1 VSATI
6 APTAPTVPSPTSRTN
21 ADAPHAGLIDWLS
34 SHGVGYELRAHPPTF
49 TALQT
54 ADREGIDPVR
64 FAKALVVEAADG
76 NRAIVVVDALDRINL
91 NKVARALHTDE
102 ARLLEERELAGF
114 APGVALGAIP
124 AVGDL
129 FGVRVYADYAI
140 YEAPEITFPAGS
152 HAYTVTVDR
161 PAWGRAARVVFVDLM
176 DDEDR
181 PVWQPYPSR

>member
-1 VSATI
+1 MSAMI
-6 APTAPTVPSPTSRTN
+6 APTAPTTTHQET
-21 ADAPHAGLIDWLS
+21 ADGPHAGLIEWLT
-34 SHGVGYELRAHPPTF
+34 SHSVGYEVRAHPLAF

-54 ADREGIDPVR
+54 AEGEGIDPIR
-64 FAKALVVEAADG
+64 FAKSLVVEAADG
-76 NRAIVVVDALDRINL
+76 TRAIVVVDALDRIIL
-91 NKVARALHTDE
+91 NKVAWALHTDE
-102 ARLLEERELAGF
+102 ARLLEERELATF
-114 APGVALGAIP
+114 APGLALGAIP

-152 HAYTVTVDR
+152 HAFTVTVDR

-181 PVWQPYPSR
+181 PVWQSRSSR

>member
-1 VSATI
+1 M
-6 APTAPTVPSPTSRTN
+6 
-21 ADAPHAGLIDWLS
+21 
-34 SHGVGYELRAHPPTF
+34 
-49 TALQT
+49 
-54 ADREGIDPVR
+54 
-64 FAKALVVEAADG
+64 EAADG

-140 YEAPEITFPAGS
+140 YEAPFYKIQVGNFETEEKAKELKKTLADMGYDVS
-152 HAYTVTVDR
+152 
-161 PAWGRAARVVFVDLM
+161 VV
-176 DDEDR
+176 
-181 PVWQPYPSR
+181 PSKIRKSR